1 MEICPRLVRMDRAQ
15 CLRDVYCLRKKSER
29 EEEMDYSNLFVVLMG
44 LGTVFAGLL
53 CIILLVSLMS
63 WVCTRTAGTQTP
75 PKAAVPAAPAAAETV
90 SPAMIAAVSAAIA
103 EDLGTDVSAIR
114 IVSMK
119 KV

>member
-1 MEICPRLVRMDRAQ
+1 MHR
-15 CLRDVYCLRKKSER
+15 LRKESMR

-53 CIILLVSLMS
+53 CIILLVTLMS
-63 WVCTRTAGTQTP
+63 WVCARTSA
-75 PKAAVPAAPAAAETV
+75 PKTVPQMPAAPAAMPASGAVT
-90 SPAMIAAVSAAIA
+90 PAMMAAVAAAIA
-103 EDLGTDVSAIR
+103 EDMGTDVSAIR

>member
-1 MEICPRLVRMDRAQ
+1 
-15 CLRDVYCLRKKSER
+15 
-29 EEEMDYSNLFVVLMG
+29 MDYSNLFVVLMG

-63 WVCTRTAGTQTP
+63 WVCTRTTA
-75 PKAAVPAAPAAAETV
+75 PKAAAAPAAVAAPAVGTV
-90 SPAMIAAVSAAIA
+90 TPSMMAAVAAAIA
-103 EDLGTDVSAIR
+103 EDMGTDVSAIR

>member
-1 MEICPRLVRMDRAQ
+1 
-15 CLRDVYCLRKKSER
+15 
-29 EEEMDYSNLFVVLMG
+29 MDYSNLFVVLMG

-63 WVCTRTAGTQTP
+63 WVCTRTAGAQTP
-75 PKAAVPAAPAAAETV
+75 PKAPVPAAPAAVA
-90 SPAMIAAVSAAIA
+90 AAIA